1 MQARSTAQAQPEHD
15 RNDHRRLD
23 GLVAVP
29 RRHETPARTT
39 IDGVD
44 QAVAAIDASTNLA
57 AASGRTLADIVEL
70 IERASKQVQAI
81 AEASRKEAAEGEE
94 IDQAV
99 RELAAISQET
109 AEAMGQAS
117 RAVGELAGQA
127 GSLRALI
134 EKMKDA

>member
-1 MQARSTAQAQPEHD
+1 MRDIQA
-15 RNDHRRLD
+15 
-23 GLVAVP
+23 G
-29 RRHETPARTT
+29 ARTT

-57 AASGRTLADIVEL
+57 AASGRTLADIVAL
-70 IERASKQVQAI
+70 IERASQQVQAI

-99 RELAAISQET
+99 RELAGISQET

-127 GSLRALI
+127 HVLQQLVENMQHA
-134 EKMKDA
+134 A